1 MCGSGDEDLGN
12 LCCPLMPDANAL
24 LWERGFLSAN
34 GLRLPYLSCMVFCL
48 TQRYG
53 GNWLG
58 HLPNSCSILTLK
70 LNEKIPRAFGR

>member
-34 GLRLPYLSCMVFCL
+34 GLRRPYLSCMVFSVL
-48 TQRYG
+48 HSAMVGIGWATSPIRVQ
-53 GNWLG
+53 
-58 HLPNSCSILTLK
+58 S
-70 LNEKIPRAFGR
+70 